1 MMVINLTTTEEGFI
15 SASYAKYIIQA
26 KMYIEGIVE
35 KHDIIGAIFGQ
46 LDGLLPSSMDL
57 QELQR
62 IGKIDRINVKVSHR
76 EGKTDA
82 KIIVPCNMTKLEVAV
97 LAAALESIDRVGP
110 SKAETSIIRIEDI
123 RKIKKENI
131 VKRAAEILRRWDDIV
146 APENADILK
155 RIEEEAKKSKII
167 MVGPEKLPAGPGI
180 KTSDEIIVVEG
191 RADVVNLLK
200 HGFDAVIAVE
210 GTHIPKTIIDL
221 SKRKVV
227 TAFVDGDRSGL
238 LILKELLQ
246 VADVDYIARAPKG
259 KEVQYLSLK
268 EIKRALSRR
277 IPAENLKIDIEKAL
291 SLFDETSESQ
301 KETKIEEKKTDEDV
315 NKNNAQKPLLRYMRK
330 LLGTEKFLLLDSK
343 YSKIL
348 SGKIS
353 KLPELIKKVDKKD
366 RMILLIDG
374 KVSSELLDNI
384 KDTGIILIVG
394 RDIDNKIVGKTKIK
408 VESIETLK
416 DRKA

>member
-1 MMVINLTTTEEGFI
+1 
-15 SASYAKYIIQA
+15 
-26 KMYIEGIVE
+26 
-35 KHDIIGAIFGQ
+35 
-46 LDGLLPSSMDL
+46 
-57 QELQR
+57 
-62 IGKIDRINVKVSHR
+62 
-76 EGKTDA
+76 
-82 KIIVPCNMTKLEVAV
+82 
-97 LAAALESIDRVGP
+97 
-110 SKAETSIIRIEDI
+110 
-123 RKIKKENI
+123 
-131 VKRAAEILRRWDDIV
+131 
-146 APENADILK
+146 
-155 RIEEEAKKSKII
+155 
-167 MVGPEKLPAGPGI
+167 
-180 KTSDEIIVVEG
+180 
-191 RADVVNLLK
+191 
-200 HGFDAVIAVE
+200 
-210 GTHIPKTIIDL
+210 IDL

-227 TAFVDGDRSGL
+227 TACVDGDRSGL

-416 DRKA
+416 DRKI